1 MAGDDLGGDLKQLL
15 DIAQADT
22 TQLAVALSTALQEGS
37 SRKLIQGVDRLNVS
51 VAALAKST
59 IRLGMAT
66 WVLVALTTVLAV
78 LTGVLVWTAS

>member
-37 SRKLIQGVDRLNVS
+37 SRKLIQGRLNVS

-59 IRLGMAT
+59 IKLGMAT